1 MTVIATAFCALAA
14 LAAAVVLFVPG
25 RGGRRAFI
33 ALVVAQSVLVCA
45 FSAWALST
53 DLAGA
58 SQLWTLPI
66 LGPLTVEATPL
77 GSVLF
82 FVSAFVFAATVAP
95 VAHDAGSSST
105 RRFGIV
111 LSLAFEALFLVTPL
125 LLFAGDVITFIFAW
139 EIMSL
144 LVFVLVSLRVTD
156 AAVPR
161 AGFVTLAMSE
171 AGSLAGIVALLV
183 LASEAHSQ
191 QFTAI
196 ARAAPGLPAPVAWT
210 VFLLALLGFGVKA
223 GLVPVNAWLPDA
235 YTASPGAVPAVLS
248 GVTLNFG
255 FFAVLTVVGRLLP
268 QTPAFGIVVMLLG
281 ALTGLL
287 GIVYANTDSDLK
299 RLLAHS
305 SIENMGIALA
315 GTGGGLCLAA
325 LGQPVLGAMLLIAGL
340 YHAINHSVFKSLL
353 FLGAD
358 GVQDSCGTTDMDR
371 LGGLLRRLPLFGA
384 LFLAGT
390 LAIAGLPPFN
400 GFVSEW
406 LTLEGLLRVVE
417 VHARS
422 VRLAFAVS
430 GALLALTAGLAV
442 TCFVMVFGSSFTGLG
457 RSRAA
462 ATARSVSGMLTIPM
476 VVLAAACLALGLLPT
491 LVVPILGKAVAPIA
505 GADGTAAL
513 VPDFFHASS
522 ANTQGITPAVF
533 HDLSVIGAQVGKWIL
548 PGRGAILLHQ
558 GGSANPV
565 VFAMSTFYSA
575 VVLALML
582 GSVYLVF
589 WRLRRR
595 SAVRRSRVWDGGLT
609 ALPAS
614 MTYTATAFAS
624 PVRTLFDSILR
635 PNVEEETEYHE
646 RHFRSAIHRRVTS
659 EHIVDR
665 LTLKPVATALRAVAR
680 FLARMHHGSVNAYA
694 GYILLMLLLA
704 LALGLVVRPW

>member
-1 MTVIATAFCALAA
+1 MTAFALAFCV
-14 LAAAVVLFVPG
+14 LAVLAGIVAVTAPG
-25 RGGRRAFI
+25 RRGRRVFV
-33 ALVVAQSVLVCA
+33 ALVVAQALVACA
-45 FSAWALST
+45 FSAWALSA
-53 DLAGA
+53 DLTRA
-58 SQLWTLPI
+58 SQLWTLSI
-66 LGPLTVEATPL
+66 LGPLTVQVTSL

-82 FVSAFVFAATVAP
+82 LVSAFVFAATVAP
-95 VAHDAGSSST
+95 IAHDADTAPT
-105 RRFGIV
+105 RRSGAAV
-111 LSLAFEALFLVTPL
+111 LLAFEALFLVTPL

-139 EIMSL
+139 ELMSL
-144 LVFVLVSLRVTD
+144 LVFVLVSTRITD

-171 AGSLAGIVALLV
+171 AGSLAAIVALLV
-183 LASEAHSQ
+183 LATEAHSP
-191 QFTAI
+191 QFSVI
-196 ARAAPGLPAPVAWT
+196 SQAAAGLPAPVAWT
-210 VFLLALLGFGVKA
+210 VFLLAVLGFGVKA

-235 YTASPGAVPAVLS
+235 YGASPGAVPAVLS

-268 QTPAFGIVVMLLG
+268 ADPAFGVVVMLLG
-281 ALTGLL
+281 SLTALL

-305 SIENMGIALA
+305 SIENMGIALTGA
-315 GTGGGLCLAA
+315 GGGLCFVA
-325 LGQPVLGAMLLIAGL
+325 LHQPVLGAMLLIAGL
-340 YHAINHSVFKSLL
+340 YHAVNHSVFKSLL

-462 ATARSVSGMLTIPM
+462 AAARSVSRMLTVPM
-476 VVLAAACLALGLLPT
+476 AVLAAACLALGLLPT
-491 LVVPILGKAVAPIA
+491 LVVPVLGRAVEPIA

-513 VPDFFHASS
+513 VPDFFHATS
-522 ANTQGITPAVF
+522 ADTHGIAPALY
-533 HDLSVIGAQVGKWIL
+533 HDLSTIGAQVGKRVL
-548 PGRGAILLHQ
+548 PGRSMILLHE

-575 VVLALML
+575 VVLILML
-582 GSVYLVF
+582 ASVYLVF

-595 SAVRRSRVWDGGLT
+595 RAVRRSRVWDGGLT

-635 PNVEEETEYHE
+635 PEVEEETEYHE
-646 RHFRSAIHRRVTS
+646 RHFRSVIRRRVNA

-665 LTLKPVATALRAVAR
+665 VTLKPVASALRAVAR
-680 FLARMHHGSVNAYA
+680 FFARLHHGSVNAYA

-704 LALGLVVRPW
+704 LALGLVVRPL